1 MIEKAIKISETA
13 YESVSAIADQ
23 GDLSKARVA
32 SALVDAG
39 VKQLP
44 TLEAVLEHLKG
55 DPNVGVREVNGKVYY
70 CEQCNYPLDP
80 NEELEQCPNCET
92 QLNWNDESGG
102 LGIIGWGLLG
112 LAALVFVTSQ
122 TRTNQV

>member
-1 MIEKAIKISETA
+1 MIEKSMKVSEKA
-13 YESVSAIADQ
+13 YESISAIADQ
-23 GDLSKARVA
+23 GDLSKVKVA

-44 TLEAVLEHLKG
+44 KLEDVLEHLKG
-55 DPNVGVREVNGKVYY
+55 APNVGVQEVNGKVFY

-80 NEELEQCPNCET
+80 NEELEQCPNCDT
-92 QLNWNDESGG
+92 QLNWNDEPGG

-112 LAALVFVTSQ
+112 LAALVFVNSQ